1 MIELRPIVIGAL
13 TATLLA
19 AGTPAQAEKLYK
31 WVDANGVTHYGDSI
45 PAEDAKRER
54 QVLNEHGVRVETLP
68 REKTDD
74 ERAAE
79 LEQKRRLQALA
90 EAQRREEER
99 DQRLL
104 DTYLSVDEIADLR
117 DRRILALEAQIGVTR
132 HYMKNLQGKWEEL
145 VQDAGKYNFPFSED
159 SDLPPLPDDI
169 AQHIIH
175 TEKALAEHMQT
186 VRALRAEQGEIRDE
200 FARDMARFEELMA
213 GRGRPPQNVGVP
225 GQF

>member
-1 MIELRPIVIGAL
+1 MMTFRSIAL
-13 TATLLA
+13 AASAAALLA
-19 AGTPAQAEKLYK
+19 TGTPAQAEKLYK
-31 WVDANGVTHYGDSI
+31 WVDENGVTHYGDSI
-45 PAEDAKRER
+45 PAEEAKRER
-54 QVLNEHGVRVETLP
+54 QVLNDLGIPVETLP
-68 REKTDD
+68 REKTPE

-79 LEQKRRLQALA
+79 RQHQLELKAMA
-90 EAQRREEER
+90 EAEERERER

-117 DRRILALEAQIGVTR
+117 DRRLLALEAQIGVTR
-132 HYMKNLQGKWEEL
+132 HYMSNLQTKWEEL
-145 VQDAGKYNFPFSED
+145 EADARKYNFPFDEN

-213 GRGRPPQNVGVP
+213 GRGAPIREETA